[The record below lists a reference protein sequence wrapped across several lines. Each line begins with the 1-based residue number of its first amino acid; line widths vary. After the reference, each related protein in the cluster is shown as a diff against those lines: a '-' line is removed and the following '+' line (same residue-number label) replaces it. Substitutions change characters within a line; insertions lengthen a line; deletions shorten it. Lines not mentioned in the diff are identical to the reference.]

1 MLATYTQIRW
11 MIRRD
16 MQSVLYIE
24 NESSQYPW
32 SEEDFIRVLR
42 QRDTIGMVAE
52 RDGQVAAFMIYELH
66 KNRLHL
72 LSLAVARRFR
82 RMGIGSAM
90 VAKLCSKLSFDRRNR
105 IMCEVRERNLVAH
118 QFLSSQGFRAISVLR
133 DFCEDSDEDAYLFQ
147 KRMEAV

>member
-24 NESSQYPW
+24 NESFQYPW

-66 KNRLHL
+66 KNPTA
-72 LSLAVARRFR
+72 LAESCGSSKVSANGNRFSNGGEALQQTLIRSPQPHYVRSARAEL
-82 RMGIGSAM
+82 GGSP
-90 VAKLCSKLSFDRRNR
+90 VS
-105 IMCEVRERNLVAH
+105 
-118 QFLSSQGFRAISVLR
+118 
-133 DFCEDSDEDAYLFQ
+133 
-147 KRMEAV
+147 